1 MIPATKLPRGGSVIR
16 SLYRAPDGALH
27 SNLTVQD
34 LTIVIGERTGTLW
47 LDLASEPPQA
57 GEPLLR
63 NVFGFH
69 PLAVEDALAQA
80 HVPRVDDW
88 GDYLYLVLHAVS
100 VAGMEPG
107 QEWRV
112 EKLKPE
118 HLEVTTLEIDVF
130 LGAHYLVTHHKDPV
144 PALEVLW
151 LACQRDER
159 HLQRGVAH
167 LAYELADA
175 LASGYMPVVDWLDEV
190 LDRIEDE
197 VFTRPDGNL
206 LARTFALKRSLVHL
220 RRIIA
225 PQRETLNK
233 LARGD
238 FAVLTRTDSVFFR
251 DVYDHM
257 VRLYDIVDGL
267 RDLVGDALET
277 YLSVVNNRMNEVVK
291 ALTVITTLFMPISFL
306 ASFFGMNFFEPVA
319 GLHAWTSQPAFYLT
333 LLVSVLL
340 PVSMILWLRRR
351 AWM

>member
-1 MIPATKLPRGGSVIR
+1 VIR
-16 SLYRAPDGALH
+16 SLYRGPDGALH
-27 SNLTVQD
+27 SNLTSEH
-34 LTIVIGERTGTLW
+34 LTAVIGERSGSLW
-47 LDLASEPPQA
+47 LDLASEPPQFS
-57 GEPLLR
+57 EPLLR
-63 NVFGFH
+63 DVFGFH
-69 PLAVEDALAQA
+69 PLAVEDALAQT

-88 GDYLYLVLHAVS
+88 GEYLYMVLHAVS
-100 VAGMEPG
+100 VLGMEPG

-118 HLEVTTLEIDVF
+118 QLEVTTLEIDVF
-130 LGAHYLVTHHKDPV
+130 LGTHYLVTYHKDPV
-144 PALEVLW
+144 PALEDLW

-159 HLQRGVAH
+159 HLQRGAAH

-175 LASGYMPVVDWLDEV
+175 LATGYMPVVDWLDEV

-197 VFTRPDGNL
+197 VFARPDGNL

-238 FAVLTRTDSVFFR
+238 FAVLSRTNSVFFR

-319 GLHAWTSQPAFYLT
+319 GLSAWTSEPAFYLAV
-333 LLVSVLL
+333 LAIVLL
-340 PVSMILWLRRR
+340 PGGMILWLRRR

>member
-1 MIPATKLPRGGSVIR
+1 MIR
-16 SLYRAPDGALH
+16 SLYRAPEGALH
-27 SNLTVQD
+27 SNLTSQG
-34 LTIVIGERTGTLW
+34 LSAVIGERGGSLW
-47 LDLASEPPQA
+47 LDLAGEPPQA
-57 GEPLLR
+57 CEPLLR
-63 NVFGFH
+63 DVFGFH

-88 GDYLYLVLHAVS
+88 GDYLYVVLHAVS
-100 VAGMEPG
+100 MPAMQTE

-112 EKLKPE
+112 ESLAPE
-118 HLEVTTLEIDVF
+118 YLEVTTLELDVF
-130 LGAHYLVTHHKDPV
+130 LGVNYLVTYHAEPM
-144 PALEVLW
+144 PALDELW
-151 LACQRDER
+151 MACQRDER
-159 HLQRGVAH
+159 HLQRGATH
-167 LAYELADA
+167 LAYEVTDA

-190 LDRIEDE
+190 LDRIEDD
-197 VFTRPDGNL
+197 VFARPNGKI
-206 LARTFALKRSLVHL
+206 LARAFALKRSLVHL

-225 PQRETLNK
+225 PQREALNK

-238 FAVLTRTDSVFFR
+238 FAVIARSDSVFFR

-257 VRLYDIVDGL
+257 VRLYDIVDSL

-319 GLHAWTSQPAFYLT
+319 GLAAWTARPTFYLT
-333 LLVSVLL
+333 LLVLVLL
-340 PVSMILWLRRR
+340 PVSMIFWLRQR